1 MNKYIGNN
9 IEVNAEP
16 MTLGKAIEKGFVACA
31 SNEQLS
37 KDQASRAGYIVEY
50 ANGFY
55 QWLDKEIFDSHY
67 AKADSDIDKLYVERK
82 QVADRFQTICLLTAK
97 PNFNE
102 LVPSI
107 EERKLILHQQTHMNE
122 YLNVLNQRIKLFFTY
137 NK

>member
-9 IEVNAEP
+9 IEVNAGP
-16 MTLGKAIEKGFVACA
+16 MTLGKAIEKGFVVCA

-37 KDQASRAGYIVEY
+37 KEQASKVGYIVEQ
-50 ANGFY
+50 ANGLY

-102 LVPSI
+102 LVPNI
-107 EERKLILHQQTHMNE
+107 EERKLILRQQAHMNE
-122 YLNVLNQRIKLFFTY
+122 YLDVLNQRIKSFFTY
-137 NK
+137 SK